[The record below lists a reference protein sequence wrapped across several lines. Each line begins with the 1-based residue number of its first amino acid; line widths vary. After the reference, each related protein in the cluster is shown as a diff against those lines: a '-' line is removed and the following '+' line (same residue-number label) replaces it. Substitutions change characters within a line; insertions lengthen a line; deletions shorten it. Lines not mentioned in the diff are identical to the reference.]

1 MIDRIRLLDV
11 DKRFGNISHYP
22 FTWKYIEKVSCD
34 LSSHLEVKTY
44 NRALLITCNLLSA
57 IDMTGIFPHNLV
69 VKIYHL
75 MKTCGS
81 GKTLVAPD
89 LSQWFSTW
97 SRWTTGCSRG
107 PQGVPQILDQTF
119 LKIVAFNVQSI
130 MWDQLCAIQFR
141 LLVVHEVSAG
151 QNGPLGIF
159 LNMVQKGWKPLIYAN
174 MRWATSC
181 EYWDIHCK

>member
-44 NRALLITCNLLSA
+44 NRALLITRNLLSA

-75 MKTCGS
+75 MKTFVVWE
-81 GKTLVAPD
+81 KRWWPLIWAND
-89 LSQWFSTW
+89 SQ
-97 SRWTTGCSRG
+97 RG
-107 PQGVPQILDQTF
+107 PGGPP
-119 LKIVAFNVQSI
+119 
-130 MWDQLCAIQFR
+130 
-141 LLVVHEVSAG
+141 VVHVVHREFHKS
-151 QNGPLGIF
+151 
-159 LNMVQKGWKPLIYAN
+159 LIK
-174 MRWATSC
+174 RSL
-181 EYWDIHCK
+181 KL